1 MFKLCSS
8 LNGIMFLSLKSIE
21 KEEKVDGEGS
31 NETVQNCI
39 RDRKP
44 NTLGSRNAIIAR
56 GELAKASR
64 RLEFSTTT
72 TTTTTTTM
80 KKKEIEEAEVKREK
94 HECANRGEGRKKNA
108 NGREKKKEDE
118 RFSRKPVER
127 VFLKKIVPSPTK
139 CSFHV
144 DEEATTEMTVKV
156 DRKLANVIATSNV
169 QTFKK
174 SEVSYL
180 EAYRRR
186 LSLPRYRH
194 TIRSPEGLS
203 LSIYGDSEELD
214 MEEGGGGRI
223 SFSGFSRDDQSELSF
238 YQRLIERSATRL
250 PRTTRSCETV
260 RSLRIST
267 DSAKSSDNFP
277 RIETPFKS
285 SVSESRLAEKP
296 TYKPYTIEDYRSLPI
311 PKPDRSL
318 GPDKEEILAK
328 SRRIAPRKCFLPSL
342 NHRNTDPKTHTNS
355 SITEKKVNGRSD
367 SVERKNHSNRPAK
380 FVISKKSTTN
390 SSRKIKKQGKS
401 TNCCIPLNSSNHFE
415 DSYLDSLR
423 QRHLHE
429 KELVDKLI
437 KQAISS

>member
-1 MFKLCSS
+1 
-8 LNGIMFLSLKSIE
+8 
-21 KEEKVDGEGS
+21 
-31 NETVQNCI
+31 
-39 RDRKP
+39 
-44 NTLGSRNAIIAR
+44 
-56 GELAKASR
+56 
-64 RLEFSTTT
+64 
-72 TTTTTTTM
+72 M

-108 NGREKKKEDE
+108 NGKEKKKEDE

-144 DEEATTEMTVKV
+144 EEEATTEMTVKV
-156 DRKLANVIATSNV
+156 DRKLANVIPTSNV

-174 SEVSYL
+174 PEVSYL

-260 RSLRIST
+260 CSLRIST

-318 GPDKEEILAK
+318 GPDKEEILAKREWLMRRRSYGDSVSERNRQHILHTAQRFK

>member
-1 MFKLCSS
+1 MA
-8 LNGIMFLSLKSIE
+8 MA
-21 KEEKVDGEGS
+21 
-31 NETVQNCI
+31 T
-39 RDRKP
+39 
-44 NTLGSRNAIIAR
+44 A
-56 GELAKASR
+56 
-64 RLEFSTTT
+64 TTK
-72 TTTTTTTM
+72 TTTTM

-94 HECANRGEGRKKNA
+94 HESVNRGEGRKKRA
-108 NGREKKKEDE
+108 NGMGKKREDD
-118 RFSRKPVER
+118 RFSRKPIEK
-127 VFLKKIVPSPTK
+127 VFLKKVVPSPTK

-156 DRKLANVIATSNV
+156 NRKLGNVIPTSNV
-169 QTFKK
+169 QTYKK
-174 SEVSYL
+174 PEISYL
-180 EAYRRR
+180 EIHRRR
-186 LSLPRYRH
+186 LSLSRYRH

-223 SFSGFSRDDQSELSF
+223 SFSDFSRDDQSELSF
-238 YQRLIERSATRL
+238 YRRLIERSATRL

-277 RIETPFKS
+277 RIRASFKS
-285 SVSESRLAEKP
+285 SASESRLAKKS
-296 TYKPYTIEDYRSLPI
+296 TYKPYTIEDYRSLSV

-318 GPDKEEILAK
+318 GPDKEEILAKREWLMRRRSYGDSVSERNRQHILHTAQRFK

-342 NHRNTDPKTHTNS
+342 NHRNTDPKIHKNS
-355 SITEKKVNGRSD
+355 SITEKTINGRSD

-380 FVISKKSTTN
+380 LVISKQNTTN

-401 TNCCIPLNSSNHFE
+401 TNCYSPLNSSNHFE

-437 KQAISS
+437 KQAINS

>member
-1 MFKLCSS
+1 MATATATTK
-8 LNGIMFLSLKSIE
+8 
-21 KEEKVDGEGS
+21 
-31 NETVQNCI
+31 
-39 RDRKP
+39 
-44 NTLGSRNAIIAR
+44 
-56 GELAKASR
+56 
-64 RLEFSTTT
+64 TTT
-72 TTTTTTTM
+72 RM

-94 HECANRGEGRKKNA
+94 HESVNRGEERMKKA
-108 NGREKKKEDE
+108 NEMGKKREDD
-118 RFSRKPVER
+118 RLSRKPIEK
-127 VFLKKIVPSPTK
+127 VFLKKVVPSPTK

-156 DRKLANVIATSNV
+156 NRKLGNVIPTSNV

-174 SEVSYL
+174 PEISYL
-180 EAYRRR
+180 EIHRRR

-223 SFSGFSRDDQSELSF
+223 SFSDFSRDDQSELSF
-238 YQRLIERSATRL
+238 YRRLIERSATRL

-277 RIETPFKS
+277 RIRTSFKS
-285 SVSESRLAEKP
+285 SASESRLAKKS
-296 TYKPYTIEDYRSLPI
+296 TYKPYTIEDYRSLSV

-318 GPDKEEILAK
+318 GPDKEEILAKREWLMRRRSYGDSVSERNRQHILHTAQRFK

-342 NHRNTDPKTHTNS
+342 NHRNTDPKIHKNS

-367 SVERKNHSNRPAK
+367 SVERKNHSNRLAK
-380 FVISKKSTTN
+380 LVISKQSTTN

-401 TNCCIPLNSSNHFE
+401 TSCYSPLNSSNHFE